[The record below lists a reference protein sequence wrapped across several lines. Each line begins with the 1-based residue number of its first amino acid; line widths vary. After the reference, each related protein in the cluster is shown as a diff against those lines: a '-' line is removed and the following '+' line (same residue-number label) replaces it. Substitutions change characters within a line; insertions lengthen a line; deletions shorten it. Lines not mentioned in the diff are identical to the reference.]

1 MKLSKRIKHKRMEG
15 SARVAQLR
23 FNVRGL
29 NLGRPRI
36 RALVIMVA
44 GFAGGAICQRLG
56 GRRSL
61 ILLNRAGMFF

>member
-15 SARVAQLR
+15 TARVAQLR
-23 FNVRGL
+23 FNARAL
-29 NLGRPRI
+29 NLGRPRA
-36 RALVIMVA
+36 RALLVVVG
-44 GFAGGAICQRLG
+44 GFIGGAICQRLG